1 MLDICY
7 NYGVTWDI
15 LFNPV
20 KNHLITFGGSTPKVT
35 LRLNYDTLRWSS
47 KVKYFGLYLT
57 SGANFKIDL
66 NTAGRRFTLDVSI
79 ILSL

>member
-20 KNHLITFGGSTPKVT
+20 RSHLITFGGSIPKAT
-35 LRLNYDTLRWSS
+35 LRLNYDNLGWSS
-47 KVKYFGLYLT
+47 KVKHW
-57 SGANFKIDL
+57 
-66 NTAGRRFTLDVSI
+66 DVI
-79 ILSL
+79 